1 LTTPKKLSDL
11 IIRITCLLLACSPAS
26 ALAQAHAAPITA
38 TSSDNSWIS
47 EYHRDHA
54 LVGKIWSTA
63 TAQFVDEVT
72 LRDALEQ
79 HDILLLGEKHDNPD
93 HHRLRLYLLQP
104 LLTQSTVSMVA
115 LEMMTSTQQPA
126 LDQPEILTTA
136 SAEALQAHLQWDAQ
150 GWPWPVYE
158 PLLLAIIQ
166 ADVPMRAANLDR
178 SEVLAIYR
186 GDAAA
191 SSTSGSPQ
199 PLNQSQ
205 LDQLY
210 TDIDI
215 SHCGM
220 LPESQF
226 PNMVR
231 VQQARDQRMADS
243 LAQPLESTAQAAG
256 KRVLIA
262 GNYHI
267 RHDLGVSNY
276 LPNDAPRALAVAF
289 LEVDADRP
297 YATDYLPQVLP
308 KAAYDYIWF
317 TPAVRIDDYCA
328 DMQR

>member
-1 LTTPKKLSDL
+1 MWLPTLALT
-11 IIRITCLLLACSPAS
+11 
-26 ALAQAHAAPITA
+26 QAHDASITA
-38 TSSDNSWIS
+38 ANSDSSDSSWVS
-47 EYHRDHA
+47 EHHRDHA

-63 TAQFVDEVT
+63 TAQFVDEAT
-72 LRDALEQ
+72 LRDALDQ
-79 HDILLLGEKHDNPD
+79 HDILLMGEKHDNPD
-93 HHRLRLYLLQP
+93 HHRLRLFLLQP
-104 LLTQSTVSMVA
+104 LLTQSAVSIVA

-126 LDQPEILTTA
+126 LDQPEILKAT
-136 SAEALQAHLQWDAQ
+136 SAQELQTHLQWDAQ

-178 SEVLAIYR
+178 PEVMAIYR

-191 SSTSGSPQ
+191 SNTSGSAQ
-199 PLNQSQ
+199 PLKQSQ

-243 LAQPLESTAQAAG
+243 LAQPLESTAQAIG

-276 LPNDAPRALAVAF
+276 LPDDAPSALAVAF
-289 LEVDADRP
+289 LEVDADKP
-297 YATDYLPQVLP
+297 NANDYLPQVLP
-308 KAAYDYIWF
+308 QAAYDYIWF